1 MTIKEP
7 EWGSSSFFFIPNED
21 TSIICEAISYL
32 NKPPVNPV
40 FVGGSGMTLLEAM
53 NTLPDK
59 SNTTYVDVSSNQV
72 DYFRFLLSGI
82 EKCDSAIEFQNWFE
96 NTIYPKL
103 REHFV
108 KYKNRVYNLDQV
120 LSALENLFRT
130 SFLFSDSVFQQV
142 KATTNRIKICRSDII
157 NYLNENRQYDFVY
170 LSNVADY
177 IKPEHYNR
185 LFNDCAGNYA
195 SIYLLLTDAC
205 NQRELIEKAWEK
217 VGYKVHENS
226 RILTEKNRGLGS
238 LDLKKP
244 WNRKG
249 EVYLLCL

>member
-1 MTIKEP
+1 MMTKEP

-32 NKPPVNPV
+32 DKPPVNPV
-40 FVGGSGMTLLEAM
+40 FVGGSGMALLEVM
-53 NTLPDK
+53 NTLPNK
-59 SNTTYVDVSSNQV
+59 SNATYVDVSSNQV
-72 DYFRFLLSGI
+72 DYFRFLLSGL
-82 EKCDSAIEFQNWFE
+82 EKCYTAIEFRNWFE

-103 REHFV
+103 RKHFITF
-108 KYKNRVYNLDQV
+108 KGQVYNLDQV

-130 SFLFSDSVFQQV
+130 SFLFCDSVFQQV
-142 KATTNRIKICRSDII
+142 KPTTNRIKICRADII
-157 NYLNENRQYDFVY
+157 SHLNENRQYEFVY

-177 IKPEHYNR
+177 INPEYYNG
-185 LFNDCAGNYA
+185 LFNDCASNYA

-205 NQRELIEKAWEK
+205 NQRELIKKAWKK

-226 RILTEKNRGLGS
+226 HILSEKNQGLGS
-238 LDLKKP
+238 LNLTKP

-249 EVYLLCL
+249 EVCLLCL